1 MKIGIKRAETYEKSP
16 DSVANKKGTTNPK
29 NEKDDK
35 CFQYSITSGLN
46 CNKIKKKQFKK
57 IEKFKRVDA
66 GFSSQQR
73 DWESFEQNNT
83 LIALNVL
90 FVSYNSE
97 EIKLAYK
104 LRYNSKRKNHVILL
118 MINDK
123 AKNFYYFVVKNLS
136 EFYSSEWLRCKKAAI
151 TNDDID
157 FEKAQMM
164 H

>member
-1 MKIGIKRAETYEKSP
+1 MKIVIKRAETYEKSP

-104 LRYNSKRKNHVILL
+104 SNYNKRKNQVILL
-118 MINDK
+118 MTNDE
-123 AKNFYYFVVKNLS
+123 ANNCYYFAVKNLS
-136 EFYSSEWLRCKKAAI
+136 ELNSLRWLRGKIEAI
-151 TNDDID
+151 TNNDNSLKNALDD
-157 FEKAQMM
+157 A
-164 H
+164 